1 MAKLFCEMVLML
13 SSVLDEAE
21 SELADTSGE
30 LADTSGELAGD
41 LVVPVEFCESSM
53 EFLRIDL

>member
-30 LADTSGELAGD
+30 LAGD